1 MKNFHNFKIIFC
13 LMPIS
18 AAENVP
24 QQPANLSWADKQ
36 LINAVSNTNSNCCTR
51 LPLTSLRN
59 FCVKAALFCG
69 ADPNTKDQFG
79 MTALHH
85 AAQNDNVQQIRQLV
99 AARANL
105 DLPDRYGSLP
115 IDFAIITGN
124 QAASTELINQIKN
137 RFTSSAVEC
146 LQKRNQFNQA
156 PLHMAAAFN
165 RNLTVA
171 ELLAAGVHPDGITTA
186 ASNLCKM
193 PLHYAAENCNIKL
206 MHLLQAYG
214 ANIYAL
220 DPIQGT
226 VFHILARKD
235 HPESRKC
242 LESFITDPAESLIPF
257 AGQRVIDVA
266 CPENRA
272 LLERVCSRLQNQR
285 NHVLRL
291 YKAKENLNKIL
302 ASKATAASF
311 LKK

>member
-1 MKNFHNFKIIFC
+1 MT
-13 LMPIS
+13 IS
-18 AAENVP
+18 AAENVT

-36 LINAVSNTNSNCCTR
+36 LINAVSNSSSNCCAR
-51 LPLTSLRN
+51 LPLPGFRN
-59 FCVKAALFCG
+59 FRVKAALFCG

-124 QAASTELINQIKN
+124 QAASTELINQIKTH
-137 RFTSSAVEC
+137 FASSALEH

-156 PLHMAAAFN
+156 PLHMAAAFS
-165 RNLTVA
+165 RNVTVA
-171 ELLAAGVHPDGITTA
+171 ELLAAGVHPDGITSA
-186 ASNLCKM
+186 AKPITKM

-206 MHLLQAYG
+206 MHLLQSYG

-226 VFHILARKD
+226 AFHILARKD

-242 LESFITDPAESLIPF
+242 LESFITDPAESLISF
-257 AGQRVIDVA
+257 AGQTVIDAA

-272 LLERVCSRLQNQR
+272 FLGRVCTRLQNQR
-285 NHVLRL
+285 EHVLKLDR
-291 YKAKENLNKIL
+291 AKKNLNKIL
-302 ASKATAASF
+302 ACKATAASF